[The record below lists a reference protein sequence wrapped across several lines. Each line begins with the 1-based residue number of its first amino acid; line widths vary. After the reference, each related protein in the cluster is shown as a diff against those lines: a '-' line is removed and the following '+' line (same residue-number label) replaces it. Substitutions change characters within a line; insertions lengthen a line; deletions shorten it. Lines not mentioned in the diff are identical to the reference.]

1 MDQPEL
7 LDHISSRAGELG
19 HPIVVGISGY
29 GGSGKTTLAR
39 ELVAELPGA
48 VRMRGDDFLDPARSH
63 VRSTN
68 WDGVDR
74 RRLVST
80 VLAPFRAERPS
91 EFRRYDWSARS
102 LGMAEPLPQATV
114 LVLDLIGLFHPEALP
129 AIDLAVWCDVDL
141 GAATQRGIAR
151 DKDLGRDHESLWR
164 EVWVPNE
171 IDFAAR
177 FAPQVAANVLY
188 CSSR

>member
-1 MDQPEL
+1 MDQPQLVE
-7 LDHISSRAGELG
+7 HISSRAEEAG

-48 VRMRGDDFLDPARSH
+48 ARMRGDDFLDPARSH
-63 VRSTN
+63 VRSTG

-74 RRLVST
+74 RRLVAT

-91 EFRRYDWSARS
+91 KFQRYDWSTRS
-102 LGMAEPLPQATV
+102 LGLAEPLPQATV
-114 LVLDLIGLFHPEALP
+114 LVVDLIGLFHPEALP

-141 GAATQRGIAR
+141 PTATRRGIAR
-151 DKDLGRDHESLWR
+151 DEDLGRDHESLWH

-177 FAPQVAANVLY
+177 LAPRSAANVLY
-188 CSSR
+188 NPSR

>member
-1 MDQPEL
+1 MDQLQL
-7 LDHISSRAGELG
+7 LERISSRAEESG
-19 HPIVVGISGY
+19 HPIVVAISGY

-39 ELVAELPGA
+39 ELVAKLPGA

-63 VRSTN
+63 IRSMD

-91 EFRRYDWSARS
+91 DFQRYDWSARS
-102 LGMAEPLPQATV
+102 LGAAEPLPQAAV
-114 LVLDLIGLFHPEALP
+114 LVVDLIGLFHPEALP

-141 GAATQRGIAR
+141 HTATQRGIAR
-151 DKDLGRDHESLWR
+151 DERLGRDHESLWR

-171 IDFAAR
+171 IDFATR
-177 FAPQVAANVLY
+177 FTPQTAAHVLY